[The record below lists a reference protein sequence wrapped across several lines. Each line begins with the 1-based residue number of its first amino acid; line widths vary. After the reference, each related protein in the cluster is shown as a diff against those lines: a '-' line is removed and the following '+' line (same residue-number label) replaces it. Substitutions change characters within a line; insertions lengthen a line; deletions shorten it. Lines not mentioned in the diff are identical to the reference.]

1 MLEEALA
8 VAIELRAA
16 LEDEVE
22 RARREREV
30 LKTLDG
36 DRLFASASARA
47 GFNVEVARLES
58 ALAGALARAAGALGL
73 SEVTLQR
80 LSHVAPEGAAT
91 LARLLADIRS
101 LAGALAELDRLNL
114 MLAGR
119 ALACVQGYL
128 TALDPAP
135 TAYDRRGAR
144 APGGAGLRSVP
155 VHSSKV

>member
-8 VAIELRAA
+8 NALELRRV
-16 LEDEVE
+16 LEQEVE

-30 LKTLDG
+30 LRTLDS
-36 DRLFASASARA
+36 DRLFASAAARA
-47 GFNVEVARLES
+47 GFNAEVARLETG
-58 ALAGALARAAGALGL
+58 LAGALARAAGAMGL

-80 LSHVAPEGAAT
+80 LAMKAPQGTE
-91 LARLLADIRS
+91 LLSQVLSDIRS

-128 TALDPAP
+128 TALDPSPA
-135 TAYDRRGAR
+135 AYDRRGAR
-144 APGGAGLRSVP
+144 APAATLRSLT

>member
-8 VAIELRAA
+8 TAHDLRCA
-16 LEDEVE
+16 LEREVT
-22 RARREREV
+22 RAQREREV
-30 LKTLDG
+30 LRTLDS
-36 DRLFASASARA
+36 DQLFAGASARA
-47 GFNVEVARLES
+47 TFNAEVARLES
-58 ALAGALARAAGALGL
+58 ALAAALSRAAGAMGL
-73 SEVTLQR
+73 SEVTIHR
-80 LSHVAPEGAAT
+80 LALRAPAGAAE
-91 LARLLADIRS
+91 LSRVLADIRA

-128 TALDPAP
+128 TALNPAP

-144 APGGAGLRSVP
+144 TGSPAHPPLT

>member
-8 VAIELRAA
+8 TAVELRRV
-16 LEDEVE
+16 LELEVE

-30 LKTLDG
+30 LRTLDS

-47 GFNVEVARLES
+47 GFNAEVARLETTM
-58 ALAGALARAAGALGL
+58 AGALARAAGAMGL

-80 LSHVAPEGAAT
+80 LAVKAPEGAAA
-91 LARLLADIRS
+91 LSQALGDIRS

-135 TAYDRRGAR
+135 AAYDRRGAR
-144 APGGAGLRSVP
+144 AQVASLKPLTA
-155 VHSSKV
+155 HSSKV